1 MTERDAVDTNGNKN
15 ILTILM
21 RTEIEKIAE
30 RSRTTNYT
38 LKPAQMFYMLVKKK
52 QASVAFTN
60 YSNLKKIKKMYNK
73 A

>member
-52 QASVAFTN
+52 TSQCCIYKLFKS
-60 YSNLKKIKKMYNK
+60 KKN
-73 A
+73 

>member
-1 MTERDAVDTNGNKN
+1 MTEMDAVDTNGNKN

-38 LKPAQMFYMLVKKK
+38 LKPAQMFFLLVKKDK
-52 QASVAFTN
+52 QRCF
-60 YSNLKKIKKMYNK
+60 YKLFKLKKFKKYCK
-73 A
+73 KT